1 MKTLFILVLLIFVT
15 SCKNPFDKYK
25 DSVDDLQT
33 IINANIAAA
42 GRVEQSLTTIAGI
55 VSGVNNWES
64 LSDGDIST
72 LSTNF
77 SAIAQEITSGNMD
90 VLLANIADYVDE
102 TDELI
107 DNIEVYQAQLTSAI
121 SALDPGPQKDALVS
135 IQSSVTSVVQYLTN
149 KGVLGN

>member
-135 IQSSVTSVVQYLTN
+135 RQSSVTSVVQYLTN